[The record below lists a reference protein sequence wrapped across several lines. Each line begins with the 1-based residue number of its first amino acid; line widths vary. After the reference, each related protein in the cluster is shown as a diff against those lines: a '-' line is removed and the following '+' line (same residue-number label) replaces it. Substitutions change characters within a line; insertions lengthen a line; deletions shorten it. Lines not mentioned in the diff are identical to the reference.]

1 MKQWIKKLVLF
12 YIERVAT
19 WRLKKIQPKIIAITG
34 SVGKTSTKEAIFMVA
49 NVATTAHRSRG
60 NLNTEFG
67 VPLTIL
73 EQPSG
78 YSSLFRW
85 LKIFWNGFWGT
96 LFLKKNPYT
105 TLVLEMG
112 ADKPGDIAYF
122 MKRLTPQVGVIT
134 TIQPSHLG
142 PEQFGSIEEIFEEKS
157 RLVKALLKEG
167 LAILNA
173 DDARVA
179 SLKSELKCRVALF
192 GAKKEA
198 DFRAEDIKSDEKGL
212 RCRVV
217 YEKISESFHF
227 PYLLGNH
234 QIYTVL
240 PAIAV
245 GVLLFKL
252 SLPKLASILKDFQLP
267 PGRMNPIPG
276 IHDTLLIDS
285 SYNAS
290 PESMRAALEVL
301 KPMPGRRIAVLGS
314 MNELGEASHK
324 AHVEVGQWVASSSD
338 VLVTVGEK
346 AHDIAKSALRHNFLQ
361 DQIHEFDTALQAAD
375 FLLSFIKK
383 GDVILV
389 KGSQNQIRLERLVKA
404 LMKEPEKAKEM
415 LVRQDEYWEKM

>member
-1 MKQWIKKLVLF
+1 
-12 YIERVAT
+12 
-19 WRLKKIQPKIIAITG
+19 
-34 SVGKTSTKEAIFMVA
+34 MVA
-49 NVATTAHRSRG
+49 SAVTSSHRSRG

-73 EQPSG
+73 GQSSG
-78 YSSLFRW
+78 YSSPLQW
-85 LKIFWNGFWGT
+85 LKIFWNSFWGT
-96 LFLKKNPYT
+96 FFLKKNPYT

-122 MKRLTPQVGVIT
+122 MKRLIPQVGVIT

-142 PEQFGSIEEIFEEKS
+142 PGQFESIEEIFKEKS
-157 RLVKALLKEG
+157 QLVCALPKEG

-173 DDARVA
+173 DDERVA
-179 SLKSELKCRVALF
+179 SLKQELTCWVALF
-192 GAKKEA
+192 GTSKDA
-198 DFRAEDIKSDEKGL
+198 DFLAEEVKSDEKGL
-212 RCRVV
+212 RCRVI
-217 YEKISESFHF
+217 YEEESEIFHF
-227 PYLLGNH
+227 PHLLGNY
-234 QIYTVL
+234 QVYTVL

-245 GVLLFKL
+245 GALVFGL
-252 SLPKLASILKDFQLP
+252 SLPQLAFILKDFQLP

-276 IHDTLLIDS
+276 IRDSLIIDS

-324 AHVEVGQWVASSSD
+324 AHTDVGRWVAASTD
-338 VLVTVGEK
+338 VLVTVGKE
-346 AHDIAKSALRHNFLQ
+346 ARDIAVSARKQDFPQ

-375 FLLSFIKK
+375 FLPSFLKK

-415 LVRQDEYWEKM
+415 LVRQDEYWQGRHEA